1 VHVCFRYDTYKKA
14 YTPSIHPMPE
24 PDEWPKVTVDTILPP
39 LVRTQPGRPKKA
51 RRRDA
56 DEPQHPYKV
65 TRQGYDVRCGNCGLI
80 GHNVRSCHEPLRP
93 IRRIYKKK
101 PSKKKITVRMSV
113 FVESFIHVSVSY
125 LS

>member
-1 VHVCFRYDTYKKA
+1 
-14 YTPSIHPMPE
+14 MPE

-65 TRQGYDVRCGNCGLI
+65 TRQGYDVRCENCGLI

-93 IRRIYKKK
+93 NRRIYKKK
-101 PSKKKITVRMSV
+101 LSKKKRTVRTSV
-113 FVESFIHVSVSY
+113 FVKSFIHVSVSY
-125 LS
+125 LP